1 VGFEIELDGLRALV
15 TGAGQGVGLA
25 VARYL
30 AVAGA
35 HVVVNDVVAERAEA
49 AAAELTALGC
59 AASALPFDVTD
70 FGAVTGAL
78 ARTRGV
84 DIIVNN
90 AGNAGAGGWVRPA
103 LVADSDPAEWERFI
117 KVNLYGPMHVTRAA
131 LPYMIDKR
139 WGRVITIVSDAGRI
153 GEPGMAA
160 YCAAKAG
167 AAGFA
172 RGVAREVGRY
182 QITVNNVALG
192 SMTTPETAGRPAD
205 DPAVNRYIV
214 RRFGEPEDAAGMV
227 LYLASRLS
235 SWVTG
240 QTIAVNGGYSVTL

>member
-1 VGFEIELDGLRALV
+1 MVFTMELDGLHALV

-30 AVAGA
+30 AAAGA
-35 HVVVNDVVAERAEA
+35 HVLVNDLVPERAHI
-49 AAAELTALGC
+49 AAEQIGASGG
-59 AASALPFDVTD
+59 AATALPFDVTD
-70 FGAVTGAL
+70 FGAVTEAMGNAAGA
-78 ARTRGV
+78 
-84 DIIVNN
+84 DIVVNN
-90 AGNAGAGGWVRPA
+90 AGNAGAGGWSRSTM
-103 LVADSDPAEWERFI
+103 VADSDPADWERFI
-117 KVNLYGPMHVTRAA
+117 KVNMYGPMYVTRAA
-131 LPYMIDKR
+131 LPHMIDKR

-182 QITVNNVALG
+182 AITVNNVALG
-192 SMTTPETAGRPAD
+192 SMSTPATAGRRAD
-205 DPAVNRYIV
+205 DPALKRYIV

-227 LYLASRLS
+227 LYLASHLS

-240 QTIAVNGGYSVTL
+240 QTFAVNGGYSVTL

>member
-1 VGFEIELDGLRALV
+1 MFAIELDGLRALV

-30 AVAGA
+30 ADAGA
-35 HVVVNDVVAERAEA
+35 HVVVNDVVPERAEA
-49 AAAELTALGC
+49 AAEQIGARGG

-70 FGAVTGAL
+70 FAAVTDAVSHGAG
-78 ARTRGV
+78 A
-84 DIIVNN
+84 DIVVNN
-90 AGNAGAGGWVRPA
+90 AGNAGAGGWVRPGM
-103 LVADSDPAEWERFI
+103 VADSDPGEWEQFI
-117 KVNLYGPMHVTRAA
+117 RVNMYGPMQVTRAA

-167 AAGFA
+167 AAGFT

-182 QITVNNVALG
+182 GITVNNVALG
-192 SMTTPETAGRPAD
+192 SMTTPATAGRRAD
-205 DPAVNRYIV
+205 DPALKRYIV

-235 SWVTG
+235 SWVSG
-240 QTIAVNGGYSVTL
+240 QTFAVNGGYSVTL